1 MSEISS
7 LNRTVRG
14 KRGTMSR
21 GDDDVIA
28 IWVNDQKCYPWYEIH
43 PARFFT
49 GHKGKEFGLTR
60 FFDLPPV
67 S

>member
-1 MSEISS
+1 
-7 LNRTVRG
+7 
-14 KRGTMSR
+14 MSR